1 MRTSRAFLLPF
12 INGIEVEETLTDM
25 QPETTTTFRSQLHYP
40 HVEYEERIFN
50 LIFLLVLLAG
60 FLGAQYFKGIRIE
73 KTVYLP
79 KPEARKVAEII
90 LKEPEPPKPIVKPAP
105 PPEPPPPRKLTKTEK
120 KKLTAPP
127 PLSAVGSPKA
137 IPKKPVDVK
146 KMVARKGLL
155 GMLSKE
161 SKDPAL
167 RAYHPSKKRDV
178 SKELDQALKNLNN
191 QDRKENP
198 DEDFLGVGNLPEV
211 AKKGTDIGYILD
223 AAKIGEVKETQVE
236 FYGGIEDLPEQIEEE
251 YEQGKQGRAANEIR
265 KVVASYLGG
274 LRYLYNKQLRKEP
287 SLKGKATVR
296 FEISPSGHITE
307 TVLVSS
313 SLGSPPLESAI
324 LSNIRKWRFPRI
336 PEDRGSVKVTY
347 PFVFLPPSS

>member
-1 MRTSRAFLLPF
+1 
-12 INGIEVEETLTDM
+12 VD
-25 QPETTTTFRSQLHYP
+25 
-40 HVEYEERIFN
+40 YEERVFT
-50 LIFLLVLLAG
+50 LIFVMVLLAG
-60 FLGAQYFKGIRIE
+60 FLGAQYFQGIRIR
-73 KTVYLP
+73 KPVHLP
-79 KPEARKVAEII
+79 KPEAKKVAEII
-90 LKEPEPPKPIVKPAP
+90 LKEPEPPKPVVKPP
-105 PPEPPPPRKLTKTEK
+105 PPEPPPPRKLTKKEK
-120 KKLTAPP
+120 KKLTSPS

-137 IPKKPVDVK
+137 IPKKKVDVK

-161 SKDPAL
+161 SKDPTL

-178 SKELDQALKNLNN
+178 SKELDESLKNLS
-191 QDRKENP
+191 DKERKENP

-223 AAKIGEVKETQVE
+223 AAKIGEVSETQVE
-236 FYGGIEDLPEQIEEE
+236 FYGGIEDLPEEIEEDFE
-251 YEQGKQGRAANEIR
+251 DGKQGRAAHEIR

-274 LRYLYNKQLRKEP
+274 LRYLYNKQLRKDP
-287 SLKGKATVR
+287 TLKGKATVR

-307 TVLVSS
+307 TVLVFS

-336 PEDRGSVKVTY
+336 PEERGHVKVTY

>member
-1 MRTSRAFLLPF
+1 
-12 INGIEVEETLTDM
+12 
-25 QPETTTTFRSQLHYP
+25 
-40 HVEYEERIFN
+40 VEYEERVFT
-50 LIFLLVLLAG
+50 LIFLCVLLVG
-60 FLGAQYFKGIRIE
+60 ILGTQYFQSIRIQRPVRIQ
-73 KTVYLP
+73 KI
-79 KPEARKVAEII
+79 EATKVAEII
-90 LKEPEPPKPIVKPAP
+90 LKEPEPPKPKPIVKPT
-105 PPEPPPPRKLTKTEK
+105 PPEPPPRKLTKTEK
-120 KKLTAPP
+120 KKLTSPP

-137 IPKKPVDVK
+137 IPKKKVDVK

-161 SKDPAL
+161 STDPSL

-178 SKELDQALKNLNN
+178 SKELDQALKNLS
-191 QDRKENP
+191 DKERKEDP

-236 FYGGIEDLPEQIEEE
+236 FYGGIEDLPEEIEEE
-251 YEQGKQGRAANEIR
+251 FEEGKRGRAAHEIR

-274 LRYLYNKQLRKEP
+274 LRYLYNKELRKDP

-296 FEISPSGHITE
+296 FDISPSGHITQ
-307 TVLVSS
+307 TVLVFS
-313 SLGSPPLESAI
+313 SLRSPSLEGAI

-336 PEDRGSVKVTY
+336 PEERGHVKVTY